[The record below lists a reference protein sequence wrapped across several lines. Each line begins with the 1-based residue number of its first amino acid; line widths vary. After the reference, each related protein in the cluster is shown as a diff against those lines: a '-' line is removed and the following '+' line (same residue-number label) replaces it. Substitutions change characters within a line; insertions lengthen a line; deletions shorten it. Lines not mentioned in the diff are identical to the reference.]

1 MALDPS
7 SHLVL
12 ARKWRPERFAELVG
26 QEHVTRTLGQALQS
40 GRIAHAFLFTG
51 IRGVGKTTAARIL
64 ARCLNC
70 EKGPT
75 PEPCGECA
83 ACIEIREGRAL
94 DVVEIDGA
102 TYRKIDDARAIIEN
116 LSYRPARDR
125 FKIYIIDEAHQL
137 TDQAFNA
144 LLKTL
149 EEPPAHVKFILATT
163 EPQKMPETILS
174 RLQRYDFRRI
184 PLNTTLARLKEL
196 ATREEI
202 EVEEAALRLL
212 AREAGGSMRDAER
225 MLETAIAALG
235 RIVTESDIAA
245 SLGVAG
251 RGAVFKLAEAILNH
265 DAAAALGAVREQ
277 HRRGANLESL
287 GRDLL
292 ETLRNLVVAKL
303 PAGDELN
310 PLADLPDHEAAE
322 LRRIAERS
330 STRDLMR
337 LFKLMADAQE
347 QIIRSPYPDL
357 LLEMIVV
364 RMATLAPV
372 MDADE
377 LLRALGAAGGAPPA
391 APSAASGGSGSGT
404 RAGAR
409 VPDPEPAPPAGARR
423 LRVEGEVKAD
433 APLRAAGAPA
443 LTSPP
448 SAGSA
453 ATPSSPAS
461 ATSAPSRPAPPQ
473 AARAAMAPGGSAS
486 PALPSLPGLPDLPEL
501 REHIRARRAAL
512 AGFMEQGASLSLEGD
527 LLRVIP
533 RNDIYIRYL
542 NDNRGSIGELASEL
556 YGRKLR
562 VEVLVNGAAGAA
574 TGGAVSAPPV
584 AAPAAAASTAGAA
597 SAVNAA
603 GGAEDGAT
611 RGVAPSSAA
620 EQPAIAASAPAAAA
634 ATDSSP
640 PQPQARSIAADRQ
653 ALYADPVVRRI
664 FEELQGRLVDVR
676 EVRRE
681 VLEARREV
689 LDVRERAAAPSAPP
703 PEAPAPLSA
712 SASNDPAPPPMRRR
726 LQE

>member
-1 MALDPS
+1 MAPDPS

-12 ARKWRPERFAELVG
+12 ARKWRPDRFAELVG

-116 LSYRPARDR
+116 LGYRPARDR

-163 EPQKMPETILS
+163 EAQKMPETILS

-196 ATREEI
+196 AAREEI
-202 EVEEAALRLL
+202 EAEEAALRLL

-235 RIVTESDIAA
+235 RNITESEIAA

-292 ETLRNLVVAKL
+292 ETLRNLAVAKL

-322 LRRIAERS
+322 LRRIAERPS
-330 STRDLMR
+330 VRDLMR

-377 LLRALGAAGGAPPA
+377 LLRALGATGGAPPA
-391 APSAASGGSGSGT
+391 TTPGAASGGSVRRHSPPARRGRGQGRRAAARRRRARLDPGCDRLGRPGDRDRRGSNPARAVAARTAGSGT
-404 RAGAR
+404 NGRGAGCFRLSRLARAAR
-409 VPDPEPAPPAGARR
+409 TYPRAPRGARR
-423 LRVEGEVKAD
+423 LHGAGRVV
-433 APLRAAGAPA
+433 GA
-443 LTSPP
+443 
-448 SAGSA
+448 
-453 ATPSSPAS
+453 
-461 ATSAPSRPAPPQ
+461 
-473 AARAAMAPGGSAS
+473 
-486 PALPSLPGLPDLPEL
+486 
-501 REHIRARRAAL
+501 
-512 AGFMEQGASLSLEGD
+512 
-527 LLRVIP
+527 
-533 RNDIYIRYL
+533 
-542 NDNRGSIGELASEL
+542 
-556 YGRKLR
+556 
-562 VEVLVNGAAGAA
+562 
-574 TGGAVSAPPV
+574 
-584 AAPAAAASTAGAA
+584 
-597 SAVNAA
+597 
-603 GGAEDGAT
+603 
-611 RGVAPSSAA
+611 
-620 EQPAIAASAPAAAA
+620 
-634 ATDSSP
+634 
-640 PQPQARSIAADRQ
+640 
-653 ALYADPVVRRI
+653 
-664 FEELQGRLVDVR
+664 
-676 EVRRE
+676 
-681 VLEARREV
+681 
-689 LDVRERAAAPSAPP
+689 
-703 PEAPAPLSA
+703 
-712 SASNDPAPPPMRRR
+712 
-726 LQE
+726 